1 MNDNQLVRACQ
12 QNDRNAQRLMVEQF
26 SPLLY
31 SISLRYAP
39 DASFAKDILQE
50 GLIRVFKNIGQYDPA
65 KGKLKSWLSRIIINT
80 ALTHYKKLRYDT
92 EIYNLAT
99 TPDQVE
105 IPDVYAQLG
114 AEELMKLIEQ
124 LPEGYR
130 LVFNLSIIEGYS
142 HKEIAE
148 LLDIK
153 EASSR
158 SQLQRARKHLQA
170 IILKEE
176 NEYYESRA
184 V

>member
-1 MNDNQLVRACQ
+1 MNDNQLIRACQ
-12 QNDRNAQRLMVEQF
+12 QNDRTAQRLMVEQY

-50 GLIRVFKNIGQYDPA
+50 GLIRVFKNIHQFDPA
-65 KGKLKSWLSRIIINT
+65 KGKLKSWLCKIIINA

-92 EIYNLAT
+92 EVYGLDA
-99 TPDQVE
+99 PDHVE

-114 AEELMKLIEQ
+114 AEELMKLIGQ

-148 LLDIK
+148 LLNIK

-184 V
+184 I